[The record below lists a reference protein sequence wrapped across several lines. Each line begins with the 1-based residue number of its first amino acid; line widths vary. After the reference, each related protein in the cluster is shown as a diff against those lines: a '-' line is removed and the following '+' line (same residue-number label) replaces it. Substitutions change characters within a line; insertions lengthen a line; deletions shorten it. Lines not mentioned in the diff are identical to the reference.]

1 MSVANK
7 EKEDKGFEGERERGV
22 QTGQREKRT
31 KSEGESDLG
40 EGGRGRNF
48 GDKRDRGV
56 QI

>member
-7 EKEDKGFEGERERGV
+7 EKEDKGFEGQRERGV

-40 EGGRGRNF
+40 ERGRGRNF